1 MEKSSRRE
9 FLAATGVGAAA
20 IMLPNAEPLVSPE
33 DLQFLRG
40 LAKDT
45 IKSATKK
52 TSAGFDFV
60 TPGGNYPSFWIRDFS
75 MAAGCGLLAP
85 RTILEHLNL
94 AASLQNGPSE
104 RKLKSGGVLPPG
116 AVADHINFQGGAV
129 FYPGTY
135 SSGEDQGG
143 EPWGTLPPADDPYE
157 LIHLAYCYWKRTFRV
172 DFLREE
178 IGGVVLFE
186 RLKNALNCP
195 LIDPATGLFVTDFPR
210 RAVGFGF
217 CDGVHLTGHV
227 LFPSLLR
234 WRALGEMIDLARAQ
248 KITEKVAE
256 WKQARDLIR
265 VNIPKVFNHKDGL
278 LIAATK
284 LGRQPDVWGMAF
296 GCHLG
301 VLDIS
306 YAGKLA
312 MAYYQHT
319 ISLEGGVR
327 HVPTTHNFSPNSA
340 WEETVGQ
347 RINTY
352 QNGAYWHTP
361 TGWLASALARADRE
375 AARSLIS
382 EMVAHFRR
390 EDFRKG
396 GGGPWECFHP
406 EGNHRQN
413 PIYMASVTL
422 PYEIIS
428 GL

>member
-1 MEKSSRRE
+1 MEKASRRE
-9 FLAATGVGAAA
+9 FLAAAGVGAASLV
-20 IMLPNAEPLVSPE
+20 LPGSEPVISRD
-33 DLQFLRG
+33 DLDYLRG

-94 AASLQNGPSE
+94 AASLQNGSVE

-116 AVADHINFQGGAV
+116 AVADHVNFQGGAV

-143 EPWGTLPPADDPYE
+143 EPWGTLPPADDHYE
-157 LIHLAYCYWKRTFRV
+157 LIHLAYCYSKRTYRT
-172 DFLREE
+172 DFLRTDD
-178 IGGVVLFE
+178 LFT

-195 LIDPATGLFVTDFPR
+195 TVDPSTGMFMTDFPR

-217 CDGVHLTGHV
+217 CDGVHLTGQL

-234 WRALGEMIDLARAQ
+234 WRALGEMIDLAKALKDTSDVAHWKTERA
-248 KITEKVAE
+248 KIKA
-256 WKQARDLIR
+256 
-265 VNIPKVFNHKDGL
+265 NIPKVFADKDGW

-284 LGRQPDVWGMAF
+284 VGRQPDVWGMAF

-301 VLDIS
+301 VLDHTYS
-306 YAGKLA
+306 RRLA
-312 MAYYQHT
+312 NAYMEGT
-319 ISLEGGVR
+319 IALEGGVR
-327 HVPTTHNFSPNSA
+327 QVPTNRNFSVDSA
-340 WEETVGQ
+340 WEKTVGQ

-361 TGWLASALARADRE
+361 TGWLASAIAKVDRNLARNLIAD
-375 AARSLIS
+375 
-382 EMVAHFRR
+382 MVAHFRR

-406 EGNHRQN
+406 DGKHRQN
-413 PIYMASVTL
+413 PVYMASVTL

-428 GL
+428 GM

>member
-1 MEKSSRRE
+1 MEKRSRRE
-9 FLAATGVGAAA
+9 FLAAAGVGAAA
-20 IMLPNAEPLVSPE
+20 LVLPGAEPVISRD
-33 DLQFLRG
+33 DLGFLKQ
-40 LAKDT
+40 LARDT
-45 IKSATKK
+45 IASATKK

-94 AASLQNGPSE
+94 AARLQNGLVE
-104 RKLKSGGVLPPG
+104 RKLKSGGILPPG

-143 EPWGTLPPADDPYE
+143 EPWGVLPPADDHFE
-157 LIHLAYCYWKRTFRV
+157 LIHLAYCYWKRTFRT
-172 DFLREE
+172 DFLMVE
-178 IGGVVLFE
+178 IGGVRLFD
-186 RLKNALNCP
+186 RLIHALDCP
-195 LIDPATGLFVTDFPR
+195 VVDPANGLFMTDFPR

-227 LFPSLLR
+227 LFPSLQR
-234 WRALGEMIDLARAQ
+234 WRALGEMIDMARAL
-248 KITEKVAE
+248 KISEGVAE
-256 WKQARDLIR
+256 WKQTRDLIR
-265 VNIPKVFNHKDGL
+265 VSIPKVFDHKDGW

-284 LGRQPDVWGMAF
+284 LSRQPDVWGMAF

-301 VLDIS
+301 VLDLS
-306 YAGKLA
+306 YSRKLA
-312 MAYYQHT
+312 IAYHAGT
-319 ISLEGGVR
+319 ICLEGGVR
-327 HVPTTHNFSPNSA
+327 HVPTTHNFSAVSA
-340 WEETVGQ
+340 WEKTVGQ

-361 TGWLASALARADRE
+361 TGWLASALARVDRE
-375 AARSLIS
+375 LARKLIS
-382 EMVAHFRR
+382 EMVAHFQR

-406 EGNHRQN
+406 DGNHRQN
-413 PIYMASVTL
+413 PIYMASVTM
-422 PYEIIS
+422 PYEIVS

>member
-1 MEKSSRRE
+1 MEKASRRE
-9 FLAATGVGAAA
+9 FLAAAGAGAASLV
-20 IMLPNAEPLVSPE
+20 LPGSEPVISRD
-33 DLQFLRG
+33 DLDYLRG

-52 TSAGFDFV
+52 KSAGFDFV

-75 MAAGCGLLAP
+75 MAAGCGLLVP

-94 AASLQNGPSE
+94 AASLQNGVSE
-104 RKLKSGGVLPPG
+104 RSLKSGGILPPG

-143 EPWGTLPPADDPYE
+143 EPWGTLPPADDHYE
-157 LIHLAYCYWKRTFRV
+157 LVHLAYCYWKRTYRT
-172 DFLREE
+172 DFLAAQVA
-178 IGGVVLFE
+178 GVRLFD
-186 RLKNALNCP
+186 RLIQALDCP
-195 LIDPATGLFVTDFPR
+195 VIDPSNGLFVTNFPR

-234 WRALGEMIDLARAQ
+234 WRALGEMIDLARAI
-248 KITEKVAE
+248 KDTGNVGK
-256 WKQARDLIR
+256 WKQAREQIR
-265 VNIPKVFNHKDGL
+265 TNIPKIFAHKDGW

-301 VLDIS
+301 VLDHS
-306 YAGKLA
+306 YAEKLNI
-312 MAYYQHT
+312 AYSQKT
-319 ISLEGGVR
+319 ICLEGGVR
-327 HVPTTHNFSPNSA
+327 HVPTTHNFSADSA
-340 WEETVGQ
+340 WEKTVGQ

-361 TGWLASALARADRE
+361 TGWLASALARVDRDSS
-375 AARSLIS
+375 RKLIA

-406 EGNHRQN
+406 HGNHRQN